1 MVNAAFVILVV
12 LTSLLGGVWLVAS
25 GVRLLVSGRSSRFP
39 WLGDFSPQQVLAVK
53 VPWGASQI
61 LAGAWL
67 FAVPCIA
74 FAARLPFNRWS
85 LLIPAGLAILIVGQS
100 VAVRRI
106 NRGGA

>member
-1 MVNAAFVILVV
+1 MVNAAFVIV
-12 LTSLLGGVWLVAS
+12 LLLASSLGGMWLVFS
-25 GVRLLVSGRSSRFP
+25 GVRLLVFGKSSRFP

-53 VPWGASQI
+53 VPWGASQV

-74 FAARLPFNRWS
+74 FAVQLPFNRWTLLS
-85 LLIPAGLAILIVGQS
+85 LAGLAILPIGQS

-106 NRGGA
+106 KRGGA